1 MRKTRRA
8 IIPKLMKRLKDYS
21 ACFVKKMKDSLV
33 FAKRTLKKMP
43 SMLLA
48 KLKRATCSKV
58 GRKTT
63 HKMSRRK

>member
-33 FAKRTLKKMP
+33 FAKRTLKIG
-43 SMLLA
+43 
-48 KLKRATCSKV
+48 RASCRERV
-58 GRKTT
+58 
-63 HKMSRRK
+63 